1 MGHNTEGTGKRR
13 NELRHYIDHD
23 EYQKIDRR
31 DRSVFHDRFRSL
43 IVVLQFELRAK
54 QNTDDYFLYASVTR
68 NKEESMDSYWTLV
81 FAIFPEA
88 SSRTRGGYIP
98 VRSTAASMPLTVLED
113 ASGNVAS

>member
-81 FAIFPEA
+81 FARCRA
-88 SSRTRGGYIP
+88 YRD
-98 VRSTAASMPLTVLED
+98 VSTASPGRCLRECGKL
-113 ASGNVAS
+113 N